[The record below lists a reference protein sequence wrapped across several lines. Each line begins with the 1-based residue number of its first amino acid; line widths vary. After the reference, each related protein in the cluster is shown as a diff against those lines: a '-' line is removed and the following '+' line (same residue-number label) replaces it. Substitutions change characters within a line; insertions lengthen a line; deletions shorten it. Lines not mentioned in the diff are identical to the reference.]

1 MPVTA
6 TPAVTAKLRP
16 ELFPALLL
24 GRRWLACALAAL
36 VMVGFGLRAKEL
48 SAESLSEDEF
58 NKLAAVADYRANGL
72 TPANGE
78 HPFLM
83 KALQTV
89 SVVLAEHW
97 NGTSFVAARPSLAGP
112 VETALRL
119 PGVVCGALTT
129 LVLYLLTAELFGS
142 EIALIAAALW
152 ALDPAAIGFNRVAK
166 EDTFLLFFFL
176 LANIFWL
183 RSQRVAEAGTG
194 DPRPYYLA
202 TAITFGAMFA
212 SKYMPG
218 YFAASIAYYNIFQ
231 DIPATRWRLGR
242 PRYLLFFTIIG
253 VSFVLLNLPILLPGT
268 WRAALSFASYKRVGH
283 DSYEF
288 MGQLYTHT
296 LMNWLRGVP
305 WYFYL
310 VFVAVKLPP
319 LTIVASLTGLPLML
333 RRRLG
338 DGRYFLFFWVL
349 LGFLPF
355 VPAGGKFTRYFTPVL
370 PVVHII
376 AAIGIVFV
384 ARKIVQLFAHEATQR
399 YLARALPALVVMAA
413 LWSAINAAPHYR
425 LYTNVFGG
433 GQPRAGSYFPQD
445 EFYDTGLR
453 EALTDIAHHARAGA
467 HVANETP
474 ALAAYYLQQ
483 AHRPDLVSVSLSE
496 PAARAELGAGD
507 FVIAARGRRYRSNDT
522 ILSTLSR
529 TAVPIFRSIV
539 GATSAVEV
547 YLLDDQTLPII
558 VAQRVATLTSARP
571 SAQVASKTG
580 AAQLTP
586 LPALPR
592 ALAMEQTMR
601 TQASGAASKA
611 IVAGP

>member
-6 TPAVTAKLRP
+6 TPAVTAGLRP
-16 ELFPALLL
+16 ELFPALAL
-24 GRRWLACALAAL
+24 GRKWRVFALATL
-36 VMVGFGLRAKEL
+36 VIVGFGLRATGL

-89 SVVLAEHW
+89 SIVLAEHW
-97 NGTSFVAARPSLAGP
+97 NGTSFVATRQGLSVP

-119 PGVVCGALTT
+119 PGVVCGALIT
-129 LVLYLLTAELFGS
+129 LVLYLLTAELFGG
-142 EIALIAAALW
+142 EVALIAAALW
-152 ALDPAAIGFNRVAK
+152 TCDAAAIGFNRVAK

-194 DPRPYYLA
+194 DPRPFYLA
-202 TAITFGAMFA
+202 TAISFGAMFA

-305 WYFYL
+305 WYFYF
-310 VFVAVKLPP
+310 VFAAVKLPP
-319 LTIVASLTGLPLML
+319 LTIVAFLSGLPLML

-376 AAIGIVFV
+376 AALGIVFG
-384 ARKIVQLFAHEATQR
+384 ARQLARLSAHEATRR
-399 YLARALPALVVMAA
+399 YAALALSALVVLAA
-413 LWSAINAAPHYR
+413 LWSTMGTAPHYR
-425 LYTNVFGG
+425 LYTNLFGG
-433 GQPRAGSYFPQD
+433 GPTRAGRYFPQD
-445 EFYDTGLR
+445 EFYDAGLR
-453 EALTDIAHHARAGA
+453 EALTEIARRARAGA

-496 PAARAELGAGD
+496 QAARAELSAGD
-507 FVIAARGRRYRSNDT
+507 FVIAARGRRYHSNDAILALLSHTTAPVARSN
-522 ILSTLSR
+522 
-529 TAVPIFRSIV
+529 V
-539 GATSAVEV
+539 GATPAVEV
-547 YLLDDQTLPII
+547 YELDQTTLAAIG
-558 VAQRVATLTSARP
+558 AQ
-571 SAQVASKTG
+571 K
-580 AAQLTP
+580 
-586 LPALPR
+586 
-592 ALAMEQTMR
+592 
-601 TQASGAASKA
+601 
-611 IVAGP
+611 

>member
-6 TPAVTAKLRP
+6 TPAVTAGLRP
-16 ELFPALLL
+16 ELFNALAL
-24 GRRWLACALAAL
+24 GRRWRVGALAAL
-36 VMVGFGLRAKEL
+36 VIIGFGLRVQGL

-83 KALQTV
+83 KALQTA
-89 SVVLAEHW
+89 SVVLAERW
-97 NGTSFVAARPSLAGP
+97 NNTSFVAAQHDLVVP

-142 EIALIAAALW
+142 EVALIAAALW
-152 ALDPAAIGFNRVAK
+152 AFDPAAIGFNRVAK

-268 WRAALSFASYKRVGH
+268 WRAAFGFASYKRVGH

-288 MGQLYTHT
+288 MGRLYTHT

-310 VFVAVKLPP
+310 VFAAVKLPP
-319 LTIVASLTGLPLML
+319 LTIVACLTGLPLML

-376 AAIGIVFV
+376 AAIGIVF
-384 ARKIVQLFAHEATQR
+384 AAHRLTRLVKRATAQR
-399 YLARALPALVVMAA
+399 YATLALPALVILAA
-413 LWSAINAAPHYR
+413 LWSSINAAPHYR
-425 LYTNVFGG
+425 LYTNLCGG
-433 GQPRAGSYFPQD
+433 GPTRAGSYFPQD
-445 EFYDTGLR
+445 EFYDAGLR
-453 EALTDIAHHARAGA
+453 EAMTEIARRARPGA

-483 AHRPDLVSVSLSE
+483 AHRPDLISLSLSDS
-496 PAARAELGAGD
+496 AARTALRPGD
-507 FVIAARGRRYRSNDT
+507 FIINARGRRYFSNDALLAA
-522 ILSTLSR
+522 LSHTTTPVCRIS
-529 TAVPIFRSIV
+529 V
-539 GATSAVEV
+539 GATPALEV
-547 YLLDDQTLPII
+547 YALTEQTLPLINAPQPGAN
-558 VAQRVATLTSARP
+558 VTAKDKEGRAQ
-571 SAQVASKTG
+571 
-580 AAQLTP
+580 
-586 LPALPR
+586 
-592 ALAMEQTMR
+592 
-601 TQASGAASKA
+601 
-611 IVAGP
+611 

>member
-6 TPAVTAKLRP
+6 TPAVTAGLRP
-16 ELFPALLL
+16 ELFNAPVLS
-24 GRRWLACALAAL
+24 RRWLAVALATL
-36 VMVGFGLRAKEL
+36 VIVGFGLRATDL

-89 SVVLAEHW
+89 SVILAERW
-97 NGTSFVAARPSLAGP
+97 NSTSFVAAQPSLSVP

-119 PGVVCGALTT
+119 PGVICGALTT
-129 LVLYLLTAELFGS
+129 LVLYLLTAELFGG
-142 EIALIAAALW
+142 EVALVAAALW

-242 PRYLLFFTIIG
+242 PRYLLFFMIIG

-268 WRAALSFASYKRVGH
+268 WRAALNFASYKRVGH

-310 VFVAVKLPP
+310 VFAAVKLPP
-319 LTIVASLTGLPLML
+319 LTIVAFLTGLPLML

-376 AAIGIVFV
+376 AAIGMGFAARQLARLV
-384 ARKIVQLFAHEATQR
+384 ANEAAQR
-399 YLARALPALVVMAA
+399 YAPLALSTLIVVAA
-413 LWSAINAAPHYR
+413 LWSAATAAPHYR
-425 LYTNVFGG
+425 LYTNLFGG
-433 GQPRAGSYFPQD
+433 GQTRAGSYFPQD
-445 EFYDTGLR
+445 EFYDAGLR
-453 EALTDIAHHARAGA
+453 EAMSEIARHARAGA

-474 ALAAYYLQQ
+474 ALAAFYLQQ
-483 AHRPDLVSVSLSE
+483 AHRPDLVSVSLSD
-496 PAARAELGAGD
+496 PTARAALSTGD
-507 FVIAARGRRYRSNDT
+507 FVIAARGRRYHSNVA
-522 ILSTLSR
+522 ILTALSQT
-529 TAVPIFRSIV
+529 TAPVFRLNV
-539 GATSAVEV
+539 GATPAVEV
-547 YLLDDQTLPII
+547 YALDDVTMAMVNL
-558 VAQRVATLTSARP
+558 
-571 SAQVASKTG
+571 
-580 AAQLTP
+580 QL
-586 LPALPR
+586 R
-592 ALAMEQTMR
+592 
-601 TQASGAASKA
+601 
-611 IVAGP
+611 